1 MLEVFYLSKLTKN
14 TVSNHKESVQS
25 KVKLDRE
32 TAVNEKIDSMQEPYK
47 TMGKKIHNII
57 KTTAPELSPRTWYG
71 MPAYSKDGKVV
82 CFFRSGDKFKERY
95 MTIGFNESAKL
106 DEGNMW
112 PVAFALTKLTAKEEE
127 KIAALIKKAVK

>member
-1 MLEVFYLSKLTKN
+1 MSKLTKN

-25 KVKLDRE
+25 KVKLDGE

-112 PVAFALTKLTAKEEE
+112 PVAFALTKITAKEEE
-127 KIAALIKKAVK
+127 KIAALIKKAV